1 MYNILPHSITFA
13 KLCKTS
19 TGLDVTNSFLC
30 NQLYERLH
38 LVLIVEINHHCAVAK
53 SQGAYLETQQR
64 EQDIEAGEKLGELG
78 AVMPPA

>member
-1 MYNILPHSITFA
+1 M
-13 KLCKTS
+13 
-19 TGLDVTNSFLC
+19 
-30 NQLYERLH
+30 
-38 LVLIVEINHHCAVAK
+38 LIVEINHHCAVAK